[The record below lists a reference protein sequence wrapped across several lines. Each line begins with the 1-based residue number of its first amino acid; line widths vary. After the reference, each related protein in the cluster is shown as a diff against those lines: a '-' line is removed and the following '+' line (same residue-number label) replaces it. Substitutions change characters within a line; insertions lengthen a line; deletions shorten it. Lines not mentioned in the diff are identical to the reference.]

1 VQTRSISLNRKYII
15 YLSLCSFFISI
26 AVFFYI
32 NKKKQLIIPNEIIL
46 TKATFSELPG
56 WEDVEIFTAKN
67 AFKESCKKILIKS
80 PLTRIK
86 FFDSLINVESYQNFC
101 IQLKKTNNNQGLKNL
116 IETSFNIIKI
126 EEQEREAFFTGYIEL
141 ELRGRLEPSLFEAP
155 KAIPIY
161 KKPNSLITIDLGL
174 FKENLKNKKITG
186 VIERGT
192 FVPAPT
198 RDKIEKKELFKN
210 NILAYIDDPARA
222 YFLHIQG
229 SGTIE
234 LPNGESIAVGYDG
247 DNGHDYFSI
256 GRSLIREEIISKENI
271 SMQSITKWMQE
282 NEEKAVSLRHKN
294 KRFIFFK
301 ERKKSGPVGAS
312 GAIVTPMHSAAVD
325 NNFLIYHLPLWVNV
339 KKFFTD
345 RPSQSYSNLFIAQ
358 DTGSAI
364 KGATR
369 IDLFLGKG
377 KNAEKLAGSLNS
389 NGSLWA
395 FVPK

>member
-1 VQTRSISLNRKYII
+1 MSLNRKHLI
-15 YLSLCSFFISI
+15 YLSLCLFFISI
-26 AVFFYI
+26 AVFVFI
-32 NKKKQLIIPNEIIL
+32 NKKKEPTISNEIIF

-56 WEDVEIFTAKN
+56 WEEAEIFTAKH
-67 AFKESCKKILIKS
+67 AFKESCKIILKKS
-80 PLTRIK
+80 PLTKIK
-86 FFDSLINVESYQNFC
+86 FFDILINVESYQTFC
-101 IQLKKTNNNQGLKNL
+101 MQLKKTNNNQDLKNL
-116 IETSFNIIKI
+116 IEASFSIIKI
-126 EEQEREAFFTGYIEL
+126 EEQESEAFFTGYIEL
-141 ELRGRLEPSLFEAP
+141 ELRGRLEPSFSEAP
-155 KAIPIY
+155 KAIPVY

-174 FKENLKNKKITG
+174 FKEGLKKKKITG
-186 VIERGT
+186 VIESGK

-210 NILAYIDDPARA
+210 DIIAYIDDPARA

-229 SGTIE
+229 SGIIE
-234 LPNGESIAVGYDG
+234 LSNGESIAVGYDG

-256 GRSLIREEIISKENI
+256 GRSLIREGIIAKENI
-271 SMQSITKWMQE
+271 SMQSITRWMQE
-282 NEEKAVSLRHKN
+282 NEDKAVSLRHKN

-301 ERKKSGPVGAS
+301 ERKKGGPVGAS

-325 NNFLIYHLPLWVNV
+325 NNFITYHLPLWANV
-339 KKFFTD
+339 KKFFID
-345 RPSQSYSNLFIAQ
+345 KPSQSYSNLFIAQ

-377 KNAEKLAGSLNS
+377 KNAEKLAGRLNS
-389 NGSLWA
+389 NGSLWT

>member
-1 VQTRSISLNRKYII
+1 MSLNRKYII

-26 AVFFYI
+26 AVFFFI
-32 NKKKQLIIPNEIIL
+32 NQNKELIISNEIIL

-67 AFKESCKKILIKS
+67 AFKESCKKILKKS

-86 FFDSLINVESYQNFC
+86 FFDILINVESYQNFC
-101 IQLKKTNNNQGLKNL
+101 IQLKKTNNNQDLKNL

-126 EEQEREAFFTGYIEL
+126 EEQESDAFFTGYIEL
-141 ELRGRLEPSLFEAP
+141 ELRGRLEPSLSEAP

-174 FKENLKNKKITG
+174 FKEDLKNKKITG
-186 VIERGT
+186 VIESGK

-198 RDKIEKKELFKN
+198 RDKIEKKKLFKN

-229 SGTIE
+229 SGIIE
-234 LPNGESIAVGYDG
+234 LPSGESIAVGYDG
-247 DNGHDYFSI
+247 DNGHNYFSI
-256 GRSLIREEIISKENI
+256 GRSLIREEIISKENV

-301 ERKKSGPVGAS
+301 ERKKGGPVGAS

-339 KKFFTD
+339 KNFFTD

-389 NGSLWA
+389 NGTLWA
-395 FVPK
+395 FIPK

>member
-1 VQTRSISLNRKYII
+1 
-15 YLSLCSFFISI
+15 
-26 AVFFYI
+26 
-32 NKKKQLIIPNEIIL
+32 
-46 TKATFSELPG
+46 
-56 WEDVEIFTAKN
+56 
-67 AFKESCKKILIKS
+67 
-80 PLTRIK
+80 
-86 FFDSLINVESYQNFC
+86 
-101 IQLKKTNNNQGLKNL
+101 
-116 IETSFNIIKI
+116 
-126 EEQEREAFFTGYIEL
+126 
-141 ELRGRLEPSLFEAP
+141 
-155 KAIPIY
+155 
-161 KKPNSLITIDLGL
+161 
-174 FKENLKNKKITG
+174 
-186 VIERGT
+186 
-192 FVPAPT
+192 
-198 RDKIEKKELFKN
+198 
-210 NILAYIDDPARA
+210 
-222 YFLHIQG
+222 
-229 SGTIE
+229 
-234 LPNGESIAVGYDG
+234 
-247 DNGHDYFSI
+247 
-256 GRSLIREEIISKENI
+256 
-271 SMQSITKWMQE
+271 MQE